1 MVCHSVYLECFCSP
15 SWAELYGVHCTAH
28 STSLSAS
35 PAWLCSWSWSFTP
48 WLHSFVKDAQEQ
60 YNKLRMMHSNMETLY
75 KELGDYFVFDPKKLS
90 VEEFFMDLHNFRN
103 MFLVSMGELLIFHWV
118 SDCYWWVYTCPHILH
133 LVLSVHPPLCA
144 SASSQ
149 RESEAPGNRRK
160 DAESKTSQG
169 KGRERTTGEAAEAR
183 AAHRHECR
191 WECEG
196 VSGRRLCLE
205 PRTTQDGKWFLATL
219 YL

>member
-1 MVCHSVYLECFCSP
+1 MV
-15 SWAELYGVHCTAH
+15 LY
-28 STSLSAS
+28 SLA
-35 PAWLCSWSWSFTP
+35 
-48 WLHSFVKDAQEQ
+48 HSFVKDAQEQ

-75 KELGDYFVFDPKKLS
+75 KELGDYFIFDPKKLS

-103 MFLVSMGELLIFHWV
+103 MFLVSKGKLLIFHGV
-118 SDCYWWVYTCPHILH
+118 PNGYWWVYMCPHIH
-133 LVLSVHPPLCA
+133 LPPICA

-149 RESEAPGNRRK
+149 GESEAPGNRRK

-169 KGRERTTGEAAEAR
+169 EGRKGATGEAAEAR

-196 VSGRRLCLE
+196 DIGRHLCLE
-205 PRTTQDGKWFLATL
+205 PRATQESLGLNVAPGKWFLATFCL
-219 YL
+219 QAPGAGFQHV